1 MQIVNLN
8 DHELH
13 RWYRALAYLEKY
25 LRDESTDPS
34 FDLSKMI
41 SVTNFEHKLVK
52 ETKTSNITSKPEVK
66 LPSAVSGTSKED
78 ELKHL
83 SQIIKE
89 INETDNNKCES
100 IEKTGSKHNTAA
112 GASSL
117 YAIKDHLL
125 ADKDLEQ
132 KALNNTRK
140 DFELSVNTKSE
151 QYLLDAWSENQELF
165 GAILENKELRK
176 QIFSVFINDIYNKF
190 RNESISLS
198 SVNFKE
204 KNKNALWQAIKDT
217 KLGKWSEK
225 ISDLLHKL
233 ELFEAD
239 MRV

>member
-1 MQIVNLN
+1 MVSGFVRFYEFLMQIVNLN

-25 LRDESTDPS
+25 LREENTDPS

-41 SVTNFEHKLVK
+41 SVTNFEHKFVK
-52 ETKTSNITSKPEVK
+52 ETKTSNIESKPEVK

-83 SQIIKE
+83 SQIIEE
-89 INETDNNKCES
+89 INER
-100 IEKTGSKHNTAA
+100 TGSKHNTAA

-190 RNESISLS
+190 RNE
-198 SVNFKE
+198 
-204 KNKNALWQAIKDT
+204 
-217 KLGKWSEK
+217 
-225 ISDLLHKL
+225 
-233 ELFEAD
+233 
-239 MRV
+239 